1 MPDSLDVLKGIQVR
15 FLRRKT
21 AAANLPFLHHPGAL
35 ATWLGRYQ
43 VVLWT
48 SAILITGATLLR
60 LVLLLTFADTS
71 QLTLAQWVD
80 TFFVGLR
87 FDVMVAMLFQL
98 PQMLHMTLH
107 SNRKVDGLMS
117 RFSIH
122 AGLVVTFAVMLFV
135 LASEYCFFA
144 EFDSRFN
151 YIAFEYLVYPTEVLT
166 NIWESYPLLPILAG
180 IAVVSTLIYLPLRK
194 LTRVS
199 LWIPLPWPRRYAML
213 GVWVLLIGCLWL
225 TTGRASMKVTD
236 NRVVNQCSGNGA
248 WTFVENAWTSRFDYD
263 AFYPTYAKSESQQNA
278 ASFVFRKME
287 EPATNAVNPLD
298 RYIETGR
305 PRHNYNVVLIL
316 EESLGSDYIGVLQGK
331 KGLTPNLDRHT
342 ENALLFDRFFA
353 TGNRTARA
361 LEATITGLLPIP
373 TESIL
378 KRDHST
384 NVESLARILLG
395 RGYQTRFIYG
405 GRGLF
410 DGMRSFMLQNG
421 FENFVEYKDFKNPAF
436 ATVWG
441 VSDDILFDRT
451 FEELDQMHKQ
461 GKPFFAT
468 VLTVSNHQP
477 FSYPDGKI
485 DLPGDK
491 GRRDNAVKF
500 ADYAVGKFLD
510 EAPSHAFYKDTVI
523 VVLGDHGARVYG
535 AQQFP
540 LQSYRV
546 PVWMFLPGG
555 EKAGER
561 NHVMSCSLDIAPTIL
576 GYLGGSYRTTMFGRD
591 ALNAA
596 KDDGRAIMQHN
607 HDLALLRQDGKM
619 TMLSLSSPP
628 SSCTVNFRNFETT
641 QTQPEPDEVKTMVSL
656 FQTANDLYY
665 ADLYNTGKTV
675 KPNRTL
681 ADNH

>member
-1 MPDSLDVLKGIQVR
+1 MSGLRLKS
-15 FLRRKT
+15 
-21 AAANLPFLHHPGAL
+21 AEALPFRHHPGRL
-35 ATWLGRYQ
+35 ANWLGRYQ

-48 SAILITGATLLR
+48 SAILLAGATALR

-71 QLTLAQWVD
+71 NLTFTQWLD

-87 FDVMVAMLFQL
+87 FDVMVTMLFQI

-107 SNRKVDGLMS
+107 SNRKVDTTMS

-122 AGLVVTFAVMLFV
+122 AGLVMTFGIMLFV

-180 IAVVSTLIYLPLRK
+180 ITVLSVLMYLPLRK
-194 LTRVS
+194 MTRIS

-213 GVWVLLIGCLWL
+213 GAWVLLISCLWL

-236 NRVVNQCSGNGA
+236 NRVVNQCSGNGS
-248 WTFVENAWTSRFDYD
+248 WTFIENAWTSRFDYD
-263 AFYPTYAKSESQQNA
+263 AFYPTLDKADAQKQS
-278 ASFVFRKME
+278 ASIVFGPGD
-287 EPATNAVNPLD
+287 EPAVNAVNPLD
-298 RYIETGR
+298 RYVDTGKAR
-305 PRHNYNVVLIL
+305 RNYNVVLIL
-316 EESLGSDYIGVLQGK
+316 EESLGSDYVGILAGK
-331 KGLTPNLDRHT
+331 KGLTPNLDRLSDKS
-342 ENALLFDRFFA
+342 LLFDHFYS

-361 LEATITGLLPIP
+361 LEATITGLPPIP
-373 TESIL
+373 TEAIL

-384 NVESLARILLG
+384 NVESLARILKE

-410 DGMRSFMLQNG
+410 DGMRSFMLANG

-436 ATVWG
+436 STAWG

-451 FEELDQMHKQ
+451 LEELDQMH
-461 GKPFFAT
+461 GAGMPFFAT

-477 FSYPDGKI
+477 FTYPDGKI
-485 DLPGDK
+485 DLPSGT
-491 GRRDNAVKF
+491 GRRDHAVKF
-500 ADYAVGKFLD
+500 SDYAVGKFLD
-510 EAPSHAFYKDTVI
+510 EAPSHPFFKDTII
-523 VVLGDHGARVYG
+523 VVMGDHGARVYG

-540 LQSYRV
+540 LQSYRI

-555 EKAGER
+555 EQAGER

-576 GYLGGSYRTTMFGRD
+576 GHLGGRYRTTMFGRS
-591 ALNAA
+591 ALTA
-596 KDDGRAIMQHN
+596 KAEQGRSIMQHN
-607 HDLALLRQDGKM
+607 HDLALLENDGVM
-619 TMLSLSSPP
+619 TLLSLGTEP
-628 SSCTVNFRNFETT
+628 SAYKIDFNSFDAAGTAPDANNIRNI
-641 QTQPEPDEVKTMVSL
+641 VSL

-665 ADLYNTGKTV
+665 SNRYNTSSSLKPTFRLVDKT
-675 KPNRTL
+675 R
-681 ADNH
+681 